1 MKEYNHIKSFYL
13 NLDNALDNRYSISEE
28 KENPSFSLDD
38 LRFEEYYKAFS
49 IEFETMSNIFSS
61 LNLKYSI
68 NMRIKEFEYNSK
80 YKKSKIVFIY
90 QENYEVGYFEYIHL
104 NNIWYLSN
112 VHILKEFRNS
122 YTAKQLFQ
130 LIIEELNKTKP
141 EKVFVV
147 CQKINLYIQRLFINL
162 EFTYIKDL
170 NDIEKIWSIQGE
182 LFKENLK
189 EVLENKRKAQ
199 RRKNNESKL

>member
-1 MKEYNHIKSFYL
+1 MEYSHIKSFYL
-13 NLDNALDNRYSISEE
+13 DLDSALDNKYLISEE
-28 KENPSFSLDD
+28 KEDYSFSLDD
-38 LRFEEYYKAFS
+38 LKFEKYYKAFS

-68 NMRIKEFEYNSK
+68 NMRMKEFEYNGK
-80 YKKSKIVFIY
+80 YKNSKIVFIY
-90 QENYEVGYFEYIHL
+90 QKNYEVGYFEYIHL
-104 NNIWYLSN
+104 NNIWYLAN

-147 CQKINLYIQRLFINL
+147 CQKINLYIQRLFTNL
-162 EFTYIKDL
+162 EFTYLKDL
-170 NDIEKIWSIQGE
+170 NDFEEIWSIQGE
-182 LFKENLK
+182 LFKENLEK
-189 EVLENKRKAQ
+189 TLGNKRKNK
-199 RRKNNESKL
+199 RRLNNERKL